1 MDGISLRNSDP
12 MSGAAENATPKI
24 GSEIRGEKFH
34 TADVTSTLEPHA
46 VNLHALIL
54 RGTCAD
60 IKFLI
65 SCLCVY
71 LNGGNDI

>member
-1 MDGISLRNSDP
+1 MASLRNSDP
-12 MSGAAENATPKI
+12 ISGMAENVTPKI

-46 VNLHALIL
+46 VNFHALIL

-60 IKFLI
+60 IIFLI
-65 SCLCVY
+65 SCLC
-71 LNGGNDI
+71 I